1 MTNLDSEAPTVA
13 PIESAEVALKS
24 KLDQPL
30 EVEFTG
36 DENKQ
41 RGNWTGKM
49 DFMLSCIGYAVGLGN
64 IWRFPYLCYK
74 NGGGAFLIPYFCFL
88 ILCGMP
94 LVFLEMSFGQFSSL
108 SPIAIWKI
116 CPIFKGLGYGM
127 VIISG
132 IVCIY
137 YNIIIAW
144 TLFYLVSSFRAQLP
158 WASCLNYWNTD
169 SCAQRSSFNESANA
183 SIANASQMAVA
194 ANVSGRQVT
203 PSEEFWKYRV
213 LNITS
218 GIEDLGGIRWELF
231 AALLVA
237 WVLVFLCLVR
247 GVKSS
252 GKVVYV
258 TAIFPYLVLILL
270 CIRGVTLPGAVNGL
284 KLYLLP
290 KWHKL
295 LEFTVWADAAMQI
308 FYSVGAAWGALITM
322 SSYNRFRNNC
332 LRDAVIVPLLN
343 CGTSVFAGLVI
354 FSIIGFIQSETGSPI
369 EDVVDQGPGLI
380 FVVYPEALTKI
391 FLSPVWSV
399 LFFLMIFTVGLDSQF
414 GMFETMISAFT
425 DEFPKRLSNKKI
437 LITAL
442 LVAVEFGIGVVCVT
456 RGGIFVLQIMDWYS
470 STFSLMIISFFE
482 CVVIGWIYGADR
494 FYRDIELMLGRQPSA
509 WWRICWR
516 FITPAII
523 LCIFIISIVNHSPV
537 TYGPE
542 DNKYRYP
549 KWAINIGMC
558 LALMSLLPLPL
569 LAIVALYGG
578 SGSLPERIKNALLPS
593 PEWGP
598 MVERFRDQWLSLL
611 SSQERIRT
619 LACTGG
625 KVEGFDQRG
634 SAAPGVAGV
643 HGKVQRE
650 DEEDICLNPE
660 SSLKTVFASK
670 LTVDSS
676 AN

>member
-1 MTNLDSEAPTVA
+1 DLEPDFDSASFLIYLLNRVINDKSRFRSA
-13 PIESAEVALKS
+13 LWPIESAEVALKS

-74 NGGGAFLIPYFCFL
+74 NGGGDAFLIPYFCFL
-88 ILCGMP
+88 ILCGY
-94 LVFLEMSFGQFSSL
+94 
-108 SPIAIWKI
+108 AT
-116 CPIFKGLGYGM
+116 
-127 VIISG
+127 G
-132 IVCIY
+132 IPG
-137 YNIIIAW
+137 NELW
-144 TLFYLVSSFRAQLP
+144 TVQLP
-158 WASCLNYWNTD
+158 EPHCHLEDLPDLQGPRLRHGDNFWD
-169 SCAQRSSFNESANA
+169 SLHLLQHYHSLDSVLPCEQFPRSATLGQLSELLEHRTVARNA
-183 SIANASQMAVA
+183 ALSMNQPMPALLTHPQMAVA

-290 KWHKL
+290 KWQQTPRVHRLGGRCDADFL
-295 LEFTVWADAAMQI
+295 L
-308 FYSVGAAWGALITM
+308 SRRGLGRLITIVV
-322 SSYNRFRNNC
+322 YNRFRNNC
-332 LRDAVIVPLLN
+332 LRDGVIVPLLN
-343 CGTSVFAGLVI
+343 CGTSVFAGLA
-354 FSIIGFIQSETGSPI
+354 SSQSETGSPI

-399 LFFLMIFTVGLDSQF
+399 LFFPHDFHCWTRQPVWNVRNYDI
-414 GMFETMISAFT
+414 AFT

-494 FYRDIELMLGRQPSA
+494 FLQGHRADAWSATLGLV
-509 WWRICWR
+509 RICWR

-523 LCIFIISIVNHSPV
+523 L
-537 TYGPE
+537 
-542 DNKYRYP
+542 
-549 KWAINIGMC
+549 WAINIGMAAW
-558 LALMSLLPLPL
+558 ALMSLCCCTAKPSL
-569 LAIVALYGG
+569 LCTEAAAAFQRYQ
-578 SGSLPERIKNALLPS
+578 ERSAAQRGM
-593 PEWGP
+593 GP
-598 MVERFRDQWLSLL
+598 MVERFRDQIRSA
-611 SSQERIRT
+611 RI
-619 LACTGG
+619 GG
-625 KVEGFDQRG
+625 
-634 SAAPGVAGV
+634 SGVAGV